1 MNLTLWVWGHWGI
14 AIAASILLS
23 QPVMAVTMTT
33 QLSQRVSQQSGGNAA
48 AAQKALDEAV
58 QLYEQGTAEA
68 LRQAIAKLEEALKL
82 Y

>member
-33 QLSQRVSQQSGGNAA
+33 QLSQ
-48 AAQKALDEAV
+48 
-58 QLYEQGTAEA
+58 
-68 LRQAIAKLEEALKL
+68 
-82 Y
+82 